1 MGSSSPRRR
10 PLHALRPT
18 ETLELPH
25 GLSLAPRFKLLL
37 TLFRTDPAVR
47 PIDEWKLKQAL
58 LSFLRS
64 SLSLPLPDHS
74 DDLVIRRRPDLHK
87 RRLSDPVADG
97 SLHIRDFSSLRL
109 EDTDDTD
116 LLRRRFSEWCSSVED
131 RLQGIEVNVE
141 GVKFRLTVDAPKVD
155 NFEWMKKSWE
165 DHYASKLLDS
175 RNSWRGVARRPDTII
190 VSGVPSRWFAEPRV
204 SSKASMLVSHTI
216 FTALGR
222 IRNLN
227 VAGDD
232 NLGQKVDEVTGEVAS
247 GLQCK
252 IWVQFESHEDFC
264 NAMKVL
270 CARSLQKEGSN
281 LKVDYKLT
289 WDRDGYFQKL
299 QQRPVN
305 SQVQEKVD
313 RLHAVP
319 THIGKEAPRQHT
331 QLTRTV
337 HNGPRPKRFR
347 E

>member
-1 MGSSSPRRR
+1 MPPNCSIVVGILGEV
-10 PLHALRPT
+10 LHGGRI
-18 ETLELPH
+18 
-25 GLSLAPRFKLLL
+25 LSLF
-37 TLFRTDPAVR
+37 
-47 PIDEWKLKQAL
+47 
-58 LSFLRS
+58 
-64 SLSLPLPDHS
+64 
-74 DDLVIRRRPDLHK
+74 
-87 RRLSDPVADG
+87 
-97 SLHIRDFSSLRL
+97 
-109 EDTDDTD
+109 
-116 LLRRRFSEWCSSVED
+116 
-131 RLQGIEVNVE
+131 
-141 GVKFRLTVDAPKVD
+141 
-155 NFEWMKKSWE
+155 
-165 DHYASKLLDS
+165 
-175 RNSWRGVARRPDTII
+175 
-190 VSGVPSRWFAEPRV
+190 SGVPSRWFAEPRV

-337 HNGPRPKRFR
+337 HNGPRP
-347 E
+347 